1 MVLYLLPNKLCETSL
16 LPASNLSSAVSVC
29 HGRCCHSAFPA
40 DVTPPPHF
48 WSQLPSPSAV
58 LCPATVVAIH
68 LAALPKS
75 GYFSAHNRQQRN
87 PLHCLFLP
95 MVESHFCMRSQWW
108 SHWVRGCFSWRC
120 RASFSCSHGRS
131 TSPPSESFRTQVGLS
146 ANCTPTSTLNKSELL
161 HLHLEE
167 IDFLHVCTVLSL
179 MRISSGITMY

>member
-16 LPASNLSSAVSVC
+16 LPASNLSSVVFCVPWALLPQCLSS
-29 HGRCCHSAFPA
+29 RC
-40 DVTPPPHF
+40 DPPPHF
-48 WSQLPSPSAV
+48 WSQLPSPPAL
-58 LCPATVVAIH
+58 LCPATVVAIQ

-120 RASFSCSHGRS
+120 RVSFSCSHGRS

-179 MRISSGITMY
+179 TRISSGITMY